1 MTDVTGGTDATGVAD
16 VTFEELDAVRWELLE
31 PATEFHPPGETK
43 RALRRLVRKGDAATE
58 EDCHPLFDCF
68 GPGRGRVPSVATAA
82 LPFVVRLALARH
94 VGRGARAA
102 LVELL
107 VGAQKEAAGADP
119 ALVDAGWHAAWRLQR
134 PRFPALLADPAPEV
148 RREALPLAG
157 DADALLERWR
167 AETDPTVRLPLLLAL
182 GDAAAASGGAGAVDR
197 VRDAVT
203 GALRAGDP
211 VTRVAAVHAWAAFD
225 PDAPVREQDL
235 LVDALSDPAVRPR
248 FETVWYMPS
257 VEQALDRE
265 AVVSWTA
272 SRLGHAPE
280 AALSFCARLVG
291 AARAHGDPLLCR
303 TALDEAWRLLVVRP
317 SAAAGLLPLAGALL
331 ADPDDG
337 VRYRAAHLL
346 AVLGPEAAPYA
357 DGLAA
362 LVDDPGEEEYLEG
375 SVGDHARW
383 ALNRIGDPR
392 GLPELVER
400 LYAPYRDRYSRAY
413 VLGDPRLP
421 EIEEVLIPL
430 REHAETLLPAVREL
444 LRDPGAD
451 GPLARCFL
459 EVLQAW
465 GPAAAPALP
474 EVVPLLEDSSL
485 SLSAIDAL
493 VAMGPAAAPAA
504 PAVRGAVVLDHPANH
519 LKVAWALWRLGGDHD
534 EALRLAGE
542 TVLGEDGPGYGPVHL
557 LGTFGPAA
565 APYADRVRHV
575 MEHGG
580 PWLRPRAAVALW
592 RITGDPEPSA
602 SVLEADLF
610 PVAEGGDAYGSF
622 LDALHALA
630 EIGTLS
636 PAARAA
642 LHAVR
647 GSDRRLAAYRDHRA
661 FLQDERIRC
670 AIDAVLARSEGP
682 RDASRTV
689 R

>member
-1 MTDVTGGTDATGVAD
+1 MTDVTGVTG

-43 RALRRLVRKGDAATE
+43 RALRRLVRRGDAATE
-58 EDCHPLFDCF
+58 EDCHPLFECF
-68 GPGRGRVPSVATAA
+68 GLGRGRVPSVATAA

-94 VGRGARAA
+94 PDRGARAA

-107 VGAQKEAAGADP
+107 AGAQKEAAGADP

-148 RREALPLAG
+148 RREALALAE

-182 GDAAAASGGAGAVDR
+182 GGAAAASGEAGAVDR
-197 VRDAVT
+197 VRETVT
-203 GALRAGDP
+203 GVLRTGDP
-211 VTRVAAVHAWAAFD
+211 VMRVAAVYAWAAFD

-235 LVDALSDPAVRPR
+235 LVDVLSDPAVRPR
-248 FETVWYMPS
+248 FETVWYLPA
-257 VEQALDRE
+257 VEDAFGRE
-265 AVVSWTA
+265 SVVSWA
-272 SRLGHAPE
+272 VSLLGHAPE
-280 AALSFCARLVG
+280 TALSFCVRLIG
-291 AARAHGDPLLCR
+291 AAREHGDPLLCR

-317 SAAAGLLPLAGALL
+317 SVAAALLPLAGALL

-362 LVDDPGEEEYLEG
+362 LLDDPGEEEYLEG
-375 SVGDHARW
+375 TVGDHARW

-392 GLPELVER
+392 GLPDLVER

-430 REHAETLLPAVREL
+430 REHAQTLLPAVREL

-451 GPLARCFL
+451 GPLTRCFL

-474 EVVPLLEDSSL
+474 EVVPLLEDSCL

-519 LKVAWALWRLGGDHD
+519 LKVAWALWRLGGDHG
-534 EALRLAGE
+534 EALRLVGE
-542 TVLGEDGPGYGPVHL
+542 AVPRVDGPGYGPVHL

-565 APYADRVRHV
+565 APYADGVRHV

-610 PVAEGGDAYGSF
+610 PVAEGGDSYGPF

-630 EIGTLS
+630 DIGTLS

-647 GSDRRLAAYRDHRA
+647 ESDRRLAGYRDHRA
-661 FLQDERIRC
+661 FLQDERIRS